1 MLEAGIKH
9 NINTSDTSANREPYV
24 ASASLDGQRGNLDSL
39 VDLDTAQFIFNG
51 ESRTS
56 TRIP

>member
-1 MLEAGIKH
+1 MLEAVIKH
-9 NINTSDTSANREPYV
+9 NINTSDTSANREQYV

-51 ESRTS
+51 ESGTS